1 METCHH
7 PPPAPNSMTIDHFL
21 LPQTK
26 VWTWL
31 CTQNWVL
38 ASHQSLHL
46 HSKCAQHSCWVLDS
60 RAEARHRLSYNTPPM
75 DREMSFCRQKCLF
88 HNIYGIPEEPRS
100 EQKKGGRVKKSAKYQ
115 TMCSHTPPALGPKS
129 FLSVKVQN
137 MKMAHEGRGAGEGT
151 KPHPDSQR
159 QGCLTQHP
167 QQSELTESDCTSYIY
182 SER

>member
-1 METCHH
+1 
-7 PPPAPNSMTIDHFL
+7 
-21 LPQTK
+21 
-26 VWTWL
+26 
-31 CTQNWVL
+31 
-38 ASHQSLHL
+38 
-46 HSKCAQHSCWVLDS
+46 
-60 RAEARHRLSYNTPPM
+60 
-75 DREMSFCRQKCLF
+75 
-88 HNIYGIPEEPRS
+88 
-100 EQKKGGRVKKSAKYQ
+100 
-115 TMCSHTPPALGPKS
+115 MCSHTPPALGPKS